1 MNCEDTQAA
10 NKEVPLGE
18 KQTAKGDQAS
28 EESIVPQG
36 VMVGGVELKRIQRSS
51 LDQIPDRSDCVD
63 IRQYGSKYDQG
74 PIPPLEIRRE
84 RESPPYQKVCC

>member
-1 MNCEDTQAA
+1 VNCEDTQAA

-63 IRQYGSKYDQG
+63 IRQYGS
-74 PIPPLEIRRE
+74 RRLTLGFSDGAGDVE
-84 RESPPYQKVCC
+84 LVRSAGSTSEA